1 MKRFVAS
8 NQKIEWLFD
17 SNSTPSQT
25 TSGDLKTFPFVYMPG
40 VAKGY
45 TEHLALSNGTFL
57 FKNYHEFISE
67 DRPLQINLGDFKSDF
82 PGPVFNVHMMHSG
95 QVDVL
100 NNVTKRTAK
109 RVIGL
114 DLFSRFNSIDI
125 NQNLYTDENIYL
137 TGLFIPENQL
147 INFFGSDVAENFF
160 QILGLHKNQ
169 DYCEINLPQSLSAK
183 VANCIPS
190 SLNGNMRSLFA
201 TSAIIQYLLEAN
213 LYISN
218 SNNFALNLGKMDFDV
233 TALYAELLCVTENAP
248 TIEELSKKY
257 NVSASK
263 LNQSFIKKYDQSIYS
278 FLTNQRLDQAHE
290 ALVRTEIPMKTLAH
304 KIGYSHVNH
313 FITAFKKKFGVT
325 PGSLRKIAE

>member
-1 MKRFVAS
+1 MKKRVS
-8 NQKIEWLFD
+8 SGHNIEWLFD
-17 SNSTPSQT
+17 SESTPPIET
-25 TSGDLKTFPFVYMPG
+25 AGELKSFPFVYMPG

-45 TEHLALSNGTFL
+45 TEHLALPNGTFL
-57 FKNYHEFISE
+57 YKNYHEFISE
-67 DRPLQINLGDFKSDF
+67 DRPPQINLGNFKSDF

-95 QVDVL
+95 QIDIL
-100 NNVTKRTAK
+100 NNVTKKTA
-109 RVIGL
+109 RRICGL
-114 DLFSRFNSIDI
+114 DIFSRFHSIDI
-125 NQNLYTDENIYL
+125 NQNLFTDENIYL

-147 INFFGSDVAENFF
+147 INLFGSVVAENFYEV
-160 QILGLHKNQ
+160 LGLHKHL

-183 VANCIPS
+183 IANCLPS
-190 SLNGNMRSLFA
+190 HLNGNMRSLFA

-218 SNNFALNLGKMDFDV
+218 SNDFVSNLGKIDFDV
-233 TALYAELLCVTENAP
+233 TTLYAELLCVTENAP

-263 LNQSFIKKYDQSIYS
+263 LNQSFIKKYDQSIFS
-278 FLTNQRLDQAHE
+278 FLTNQRLDQAHQ
-290 ALVRTEIPMKTLAH
+290 ALVSSDIAMKVLAH

-325 PGSLRKIAE
+325 PGSLRKISE